1 MGSLASLISAGFIS
15 DLLSSKL
22 IPKHRL
28 DTKVFHIAA
37 QCRLLSVQGS
47 YLEMAVQVSLVLIQ
61 SQAMQTR
68 RQRGMALH
76 CTGHSQALQWSVL
89 EFLSGEEKEA
99 GALPRSKLTFT
110 AFPFAFKVTLQEV
123 SDDCT

>member
-28 DTKVFHIAA
+28 DTKVLHIAA

-47 YLEMAVQVSLVLIQ
+47 YLEMAVQVSLLLSPDPI
-61 SQAMQTR
+61 SSDADKKTTR
-68 RQRGMALH
+68 HGTALH
-76 CTGHSQALQWSVL
+76 WAQPSTSMVCA
-89 EFLSGEEKEA
+89 
-99 GALPRSKLTFT
+99 
-110 AFPFAFKVTLQEV
+110 
-123 SDDCT
+123 